1 MKIPWFSNQCIL
13 CPKSGDLSE
22 EHIIPNSIGGR
33 LTVRFLC
40 TECNSNLGRLVENAA
55 KSDPSIRIA
64 LENLSDDIPELYSS
78 ITEKQAFYAQSKAG
92 RVPGFFIKGDFCVQS
107 KKMADN
113 SLVQPTVD
121 ARKSIEKMLE
131 RQGCTKSQIEN
142 ALSKFDK
149 TPPNKIIELHPG
161 LETSKWDI
169 EKIELNFNKTSL
181 MNPLIPLKIA
191 FEFIACHLG
200 ASIYSTEHQ
209 LAEIRTILS
218 EQNTNDN
225 ECFQV
230 DRLNAGEYKPFHGIV
245 FEGNNPHAQIQI
257 RLFGWLAFRVHFK
270 QLQVNAPRCAY
281 THFLDT
287 NIEDLRIIED
297 NIQKKPNKAN

>member
-1 MKIPWFSNQCIL
+1 MKIPWFGNQCIL
-13 CPKSGDLSE
+13 CPKSENLSE
-22 EHIIPNSIGGR
+22 EHIIPESIGGR

-40 TECNSNLGRLVENAA
+40 TKCNSNLGRFVENAA

-64 LENLSDDIPELYSS
+64 LENLSTDIPELYSS
-78 ITEKQAFYAQSKAG
+78 IIEKQPFYAHSKAG
-92 RVPGFFIKGDFCVQS
+92 RVPGFLNKGHFSVQS
-107 KKMADN
+107 KKNPDN
-113 SLVQPTVD
+113 SLVQPTEN
-121 ARKSIEKMLE
+121 ARKSIKIMLE

-142 ALSKFDK
+142 ALSKFDNA
-149 TPPNKIIELHPG
+149 PSNKITELHPG
-161 LETSKWDI
+161 LEASKWDI

-200 ASIYSTEHQ
+200 STIYSLEPQ
-209 LAEIRTILS
+209 LEEIRKAFS
-218 EQNTNDN
+218 EQDTNDN
-225 ECFQV
+225 GCFQV

-270 QLQVNAPRCAY
+270 RLQVHAPRLAY

-287 NIEDLRIIED
+287 NIEYLRIIED
-297 NIQKKPNKAN
+297 NI

>member
-1 MKIPWFSNQCIL
+1 MEIPWFNKQCIICL
-13 CPKSGDLSE
+13 KKGTLSE
-22 EHIIPNSIGGR
+22 EHIIPASIGGR
-33 LTVRFLC
+33 LTVKFLC
-40 TECNSNLGRLVENAA
+40 TKCNSNLGRFVENAA

-64 LENLSDDIPELYSS
+64 LENLSTDIPELYSS
-78 ITEKQAFYAQSKAG
+78 IINKQPFYAHSKAG
-92 RVPGFFIKGDFCVQS
+92 RVPGFFNKGHFSVQP

-113 SLVQPTVD
+113 SLVQPTEN
-121 ARKSIEKMLE
+121 ARKSIKIMLE
-131 RQGCTKSQIEN
+131 RQGCTNSQIQN

-149 TPPNKIIELHPG
+149 APSNKITELHPG
-161 LETSKWDI
+161 LEVSKWNI

-200 ASIYSTEHQ
+200 STIYSLEPQ
-209 LAEIRTILS
+209 LEEIRKVFS

-225 ECFQV
+225 KCFQV

-270 QLQVNAPRCAY
+270 RLQVYAPRFAY

-287 NIEDLRIIED
+287 NIEDLRIIEE
-297 NIQKKPNKAN
+297 NI